1 VYYLRQ
7 SDISHIATA
16 ASQAGVQLF
25 LHDFCDSGLISG
37 TVF

>member
-7 SDISHIATA
+7 SDISHIATT

-25 LHDFCDSGLISG
+25 LHEFCDSGSISG
-37 TVF
+37 TMF